1 MIIVA
6 GEAVIDRIV
15 QPDGREFAVPGGG
28 PYNTARTIGRLGV
41 AVAFLGRLSTDR
53 SGSALR
59 SSLAADG
66 VDLRWVV
73 STDDPTTEAIAELDA
88 QGVASYRFQLEGTA
102 AAGLELA
109 DVLGAWR
116 SDPEAVHVG
125 SLGLAVEPI
134 ASALEAG
141 LAALEP
147 TTLVMVDPNCRS
159 QAIEDREAYLERMR
173 RVLSRADV
181 VKLSA
186 EDRAYLTPELA
197 PDAAA
202 AALLA
207 FGPTV
212 ILLTDGSR
220 PVRVIGRR
228 VGFDVEVP
236 AIEVVDTVGAGDAF
250 GGAFLARFMECS
262 GRRAGLGDEGI
273 LRHAV
278 AVAVAVAAQTCR
290 RIGADPPRR
299 SEIAWPPLA

>member
-6 GEAVIDRIV
+6 GEALIDRIV
-15 QPDGREFAVPGGG
+15 QPDGREVVVAGGG
-28 PYNTARTIGRLGV
+28 PFNTARTIGRLGG

-53 SGSALR
+53 PGTALR
-59 SSLAADG
+59 AALAADG

-73 STDDPTTEAIAELDA
+73 STDAPTTEAIAELDA
-88 QGVASYRFQLEGTA
+88 HGVASYRFQLDGTA
-102 AAGLELA
+102 AAGLEPR
-109 DVLGAWR
+109 DVLAAMR
-116 SDPEAVHVG
+116 SEPEAVYLG

-141 LAALEP
+141 MAALGP

-202 AALLA
+202 SALLA
-207 FGPTV
+207 LGPTV
-212 ILLTDGSR
+212 ILLTDGPR
-220 PVRVIGRR
+220 PVRIIGRR
-228 VGFDVEVP
+228 LAFDVEVP
-236 AIEVVDTVGAGDAF
+236 AVEVVDTVGAGDAF
-250 GGAFLARFMECS
+250 GGAFLARFMERS
-262 GRRAGLGDEGI
+262 GTRAGLGDERI
-273 LRHAV
+273 LRDAV
-278 AVAVAVAAQTCR
+278 DVAVAVAAQTCR
-290 RIGADPPRR
+290 RSGADPPRR
-299 SEIAWPPLA
+299 GDLAGLMG